1 MASLGTHIPKEI
13 TDYKEKILGGL
24 TIRQLAAGS
33 VAILA
38 GGLTF
43 AVCYMVFGLSARQ
56 SSYLIMA
63 AAVFPAA
70 VGFIRPNSMDFE
82 KYLLIRYRHWMHS
95 GPIAYKT
102 ITRGES
108 YVTVV
113 SRKAKRTSDVKECV
127 TSYFAYDRHRER
139 KILRATRKH
148 IRLVQ
153 REIKRS
159 QREFRKHIQ
168 AQEICSSTPQH

>member
-43 AVCYMVFGLSARQ
+43 AFCYMVFGLSARQ
-56 SSYLIMA
+56 SSYFIMIA
-63 AAVFPAA
+63 AAFPAA

-82 KYLLIRYRHWMHS
+82 KYLLIRYRHWLHS

-108 YVTVV
+108 YVTVAP
-113 SRKAKRTSDVKECV
+113 RKTKRKSDARECV
-127 TSYFAYDRHRER
+127 TGYYAYDRRRER

-159 QREFRKHIQ
+159 QREFRKYLL
-168 AQEICSSTPQH
+168 AQEISSTSQH